1 MKPIN
6 FKYVGNGT
14 YVREKDGKF
23 AGGFWKRVGNF
34 INRCIRFA
42 ALWLARMAIF
52 AAAVGIVASFIASST
67 VTAQV
72 PQVVT
77 VEAKAAVMD
86 RIADCESGN
95 GKPGSATQFKNGQ
108 VVINVNTN
116 GTYDQGKYQINS
128 IHNAAA
134 TKLGFN
140 LATEEGNTGFAKWM
154 YANLGTGDWYSSQ
167 KCWGK

>member
-1 MKPIN
+1 MFYNGRRIN
-6 FKYVGNGT
+6 G
-14 YVREKDGKF
+14 
-23 AGGFWKRVGNF
+23 
-34 INRCIRFA
+34 RFDSLKA
-42 ALWLARMAIF
+42 ALGRFVRFTAKWLARMAIF
-52 AAAVGIVASFIASST
+52 AAAVSIVASYISTST

-72 PQVVT
+72 PEVQVVT
-77 VEAKAAVMD
+77 LEAKAAVMD

-95 GKPGSATQFKNGQ
+95 GKAGSATQFRNGQ

-154 YANLGTGDWYSSQ
+154 YANLGTGDWFSSQ
-167 KCWGK
+167 KCWGR

>member
-1 MKPIN
+1 MFYNGRRIN
-6 FKYVGNGT
+6 G
-14 YVREKDGKF
+14 
-23 AGGFWKRVGNF
+23 
-34 INRCIRFA
+34 RFDSLKA
-42 ALWLARMAIF
+42 ALGRFFRFLALWLARMAVF
-52 AAAVGIVASFIASST
+52 ALAVGFVASCIASST

-72 PQVVT
+72 PEVQVVT
-77 VEAKAAVMD
+77 LEAKAAVMD

-95 GKPGSATQFKNGQ
+95 GKAGSATQFKNGQ

-154 YANLGTGDWYSSQ
+154 YANLGTGDWFSSQ
-167 KCWGK
+167 KCWGR